1 MPKVSFD
8 GLVDFGVRLLAK
20 RGFSDDDAR
29 YIAGTAATTEA
40 AGIHTHGAV
49 LLAAIDGQVGSG
61 IDAKARPEIVSER
74 GATAL
79 VDGNR
84 AAGAA
89 CMRLAVDLARKKAKE
104 HGIAMVAV
112 RNTSWVA
119 ALGAYVVPLAREGFF
134 AQLWAQS
141 SQCQDSA
148 APGGVDP
155 RFSTN
160 PVALAFPTAGQPVV
174 GDFSTAI
181 MSVGKVNT
189 LKRAGKKAPR
199 PVFFTKEGELSDDPN
214 AMLDGGAMFTAGGD
228 LDGHKG
234 YALALWDEAL
244 TAMAGGSC
252 NHPEREQRQCFNL
265 TVIDSTAF
273 GDADYYRAETTRMI
287 ERIKASR
294 KRPGVTEIR
303 LPGERMF
310 RQIEKSKK
318 SGVQIGAEMIEKLNG
333 IAEERGVEPLK
344 AMG

>member
-1 MPKVSFD
+1 MPKVSLD
-8 GLVDFGVRLLAK
+8 ELVDFGVRLLAK
-20 RGFSDDDAR
+20 HGFSDDDAG
-29 YIAGTAATTEA
+29 YIAETSATTEA

-49 LLAAIDGQVGSG
+49 LLAAIDGQVGSA
-61 IDAKARPEIVSER
+61 IDVKARPKIVSER

-79 VDGNR
+79 VDGNG
-84 AAGAA
+84 AAGGV

-104 HGIAMVAV
+104 HGIAMIAV

-119 ALGAYVVPLAREGFF
+119 ALGAYVIPLAREGFF

-141 SQCQDSA
+141 SQCQDST
-148 APGGVDP
+148 APGGSDA

-160 PVALAFPTAGQPVV
+160 PVALAFPTAGEPVV
-174 GDFSTAI
+174 ADFSTAV
-181 MSVGKVNT
+181 MSMGKVNT
-189 LKRAGKKAPR
+189 LAKAGKKASQ
-199 PVFFTKEGELSDDPN
+199 PVFFTKAGELTDDPN
-214 AMLDGGAMFTAGGD
+214 AMIDGGAMLTAGGD

-234 YALALWDEAL
+234 YALTLWDEAL

-252 NHPEREQRQCFNL
+252 NHPERQQRQCFNL

-273 GDADYYRAETTRMI
+273 GDAGYYRTEMARMI

-310 RQIEKSKK
+310 RQIAESKK
-318 SGVQIGAEMIEKLNG
+318 SGVEIGAEMIEKLNG
-333 IAEERGVEPLK
+333 IAEKRGIEPLK
-344 AMG
+344 VIG